1 MIKVDIKNLNDKYLE
16 TDKVVLNMHLTS
28 IYI

>member
-16 TDKVVLNMHLTS
+16 TGEVVLNMHLTS